1 MLPND
6 QKRKILE
13 YFLLCEALE
22 PQAIQ
27 KETASKSKSNKSIF
41 RTNSSSFIQDIIYRA
56 QNCLTPNPNIQFS
69 VFGSLFKIASIQ
81 TSLLKFANA
90 YTPNI
95 VKSYAAGFALHFF
108 KAEFA
113 GEFSCVF
120 DAIPKSVQI
129 SLSPLIA
136 SRINENTNFEE
147 LLKYCSS
154 DIESAII
161 AQFLEKIQKKF
172 IDSRTDIENQ
182 NENEEH
188 ENKHFYIKLD
198 QASIQTLYQDLE
210 EIFNQHIENKIFFS
224 HEAQVCMISSQK
236 QSQME
241 GIINSFYIKSLNQA
255 INFYKDENASDVL
268 LDNFLDPS
276 FKTQKFDI
284 RDPNFK
290 YLKDKILSL
299 KEFSAGAYP
308 MPIGLNQSQYFAL
321 NAMFKRFC
329 LNNEDPSDFL
339 NSEGFYAVN
348 GAPGTGKTTI
358 VKDIIAAIFTRR
370 AIELSKLEEYE
381 IFTNGALNPRLCGF
395 EMLILS
401 NNNLALE
408 NISTEIQN
416 LTSITPSLQEKIKEI
431 DYFSSVTT
439 KMLVSYERTKHPGTN
454 YEAFREICLKL
465 KNSPV
470 WGSFCAT
477 FGSAKNL
484 NDFQFGFAYKK
495 NNNPRKNE
503 QKDIIFEVLSEL
515 CPELLYFTDK
525 PTILGCIAW
534 AWKNQ
539 RVVNFKEAKTEF
551 KTALFNLAKII
562 EVAPNAPQSIDI
574 AELKK
579 QRNELDIKLKACD
592 DGHLIKKLYTK
603 ISEIDQQIQSL
614 QSVDENENFLC
625 DEEFI
630 RARQNVF
637 LCALKLH
644 KAAILSNV
652 GSFTDMFRQFVKLIA
667 LDPSTSKS
675 EYVELLE
682 KADELWACMFFII
695 PAVTSTF
702 AAFDKCFKTL
712 KSVGTII
719 IDEAGQA
726 ALSSAVGP
734 LHKAKRAIVIGDPM
748 QLEPVVILPSEINDF
763 LLRKC
768 GIDLQFNLANSSVQI
783 RADKVEPYGTHISRG
798 TSNIW
803 LGSPLLSHKRCDYD
817 IFNIA
822 NNIAYGGL
830 MSWGKKENESKFK
843 NAWLDIPHTNKGVDI
858 NDYTQNARLSEIK
871 ALKKLLISLK
881 HKGVSSDDVSVLT
894 PFVDVC
900 DLAYKYNLQV
910 RTVHTMQGRQAR
922 IVIFVLGG
930 KHQGARAWA
939 STKPNLLNVA
949 LTRAK
954 ENFFVIGDYQA
965 WSNLPYFKYL
975 AQELRQVK
983 FVEEIF
989 K

>member
-1 MLPND
+1 
-6 QKRKILE
+6 
-13 YFLLCEALE
+13 
-22 PQAIQ
+22 
-27 KETASKSKSNKSIF
+27 
-41 RTNSSSFIQDIIYRA
+41 
-56 QNCLTPNPNIQFS
+56 
-69 VFGSLFKIASIQ
+69 
-81 TSLLKFANA
+81 
-90 YTPNI
+90 
-95 VKSYAAGFALHFF
+95 
-108 KAEFA
+108 
-113 GEFSCVF
+113 
-120 DAIPKSVQI
+120 
-129 SLSPLIA
+129 
-136 SRINENTNFEE
+136 
-147 LLKYCSS
+147 
-154 DIESAII
+154 
-161 AQFLEKIQKKF
+161 
-172 IDSRTDIENQ
+172 
-182 NENEEH
+182 
-188 ENKHFYIKLD
+188 
-198 QASIQTLYQDLE
+198 
-210 EIFNQHIENKIFFS
+210 
-224 HEAQVCMISSQK
+224 
-236 QSQME
+236 
-241 GIINSFYIKSLNQA
+241 
-255 INFYKDENASDVL
+255 
-268 LDNFLDPS
+268 
-276 FKTQKFDI
+276 
-284 RDPNFK
+284 
-290 YLKDKILSL
+290 
-299 KEFSAGAYP
+299 
-308 MPIGLNQSQYFAL
+308 MPIGLNKSQYFAL

-416 LTSITPSLQEKIKEI
+416 LASITPSLQEKIKEI

-484 NDFQFGFAYKK
+484 NDFQFGFAYNKYNKPK
-495 NNNPRKNE
+495 NNK
-503 QKDIIFEVLSEL
+503 KDMLFEILSEI
-515 CPELLYFTDK
+515 CPELLYFTDE
-525 PTILGCIAW
+525 PTILGCCEW
-534 AWKNQ
+534 AWKTQ

-551 KTALFNLAKII
+551 KTALFNLTKII
-562 EVAPNAPQSIDI
+562 EAAPNAPQSIDI
-574 AELKK
+574 AELKT

-644 KAAILSNV
+644 KAAILSNAKK
-652 GSFTDMFRQFVKLIA
+652 FNKIFREFVRLLTSAFIS
-667 LDPSTSKS
+667 PS
-675 EYVELLE
+675 ERDRLLQ

-734 LHKAKRAIVIGDPM
+734 FLKAKKAIVIGDPM

-798 TSNIW
+798 TSNI
-803 LGSPLLSHKRCDYD
+803 
-817 IFNIA
+817 
-822 NNIAYGGL
+822 
-830 MSWGKKENESKFK
+830 
-843 NAWLDIPHTNKGVDI
+843 
-858 NDYTQNARLSEIK
+858 
-871 ALKKLLISLK
+871 
-881 HKGVSSDDVSVLT
+881 
-894 PFVDVC
+894 
-900 DLAYKYNLQV
+900 
-910 RTVHTMQGRQAR
+910 
-922 IVIFVLGG
+922 
-930 KHQGARAWA
+930 
-939 STKPNLLNVA
+939 
-949 LTRAK
+949 
-954 ENFFVIGDYQA
+954 
-965 WSNLPYFKYL
+965 
-975 AQELRQVK
+975 
-983 FVEEIF
+983 
-989 K
+989 

>member
-1 MLPND
+1 ML
-6 QKRKILE
+6 LV
-13 YFLLCEALE
+13 LLC
-22 PQAIQ
+22 
-27 KETASKSKSNKSIF
+27 IF
-41 RTNSSSFIQDIIYRA
+41 LRLFA
-56 QNCLTPNPNIQFS
+56 PN
-69 VFGSLFKIASIQ
+69 
-81 TSLLKFANA
+81 
-90 YTPNI
+90 
-95 VKSYAAGFALHFF
+95 
-108 KAEFA
+108 
-113 GEFSCVF
+113 FSCIF

-136 SRINENTNFEE
+136 SKINENTDFKE
-147 LLKYCSS
+147 LLNYCSS
-154 DIESAII
+154 DIESTII
-161 AQFLEKIQKKF
+161 TQFLEKIKNKF
-172 IDSRTDIENQ
+172 LNERTSIENK

-188 ENKHFYIKLD
+188 ENKHFYIKLN
-198 QASIQTLYQDLE
+198 QADIQILYQDLE
-210 EIFNQHIENKIFFS
+210 EIFSQHIENKIFFS
-224 HEAQVCMISSQK
+224 QKAQVCMFSSQK
-236 QSQME
+236 QSQTE
-241 GIINSFYIKSLNQA
+241 GIINSFYIKSLNKA
-255 INFYKDENASDVL
+255 INFYKNENASNVL

-276 FKTQKFDI
+276 FKTQKIDI

-290 YLKDKILSL
+290 YIKDQILAF

-308 MPIGLNQSQYFAL
+308 MPNDLNKSQYFAL

-329 LNNEDPSDFL
+329 LNNADPSDFI
-339 NSEGFYAVN
+339 NSEGFYAIN
-348 GAPGTGKTTI
+348 GAPGTGKTMI
-358 VKDIIAAIFTRR
+358 IKDIIAAIFTRR

-381 IFTNGALNPRLCGF
+381 IFTNGALNPALCGF

-401 NNNLALE
+401 SNNLALE
-408 NISTEIQN
+408 NISVESQK
-416 LTSITPSLQEKIKEI
+416 LTSIAPSLQEKIKEI
-431 DYFSSVTT
+431 DYFSLVTT
-439 KMLVSYERTKHPGTN
+439 KMLVNYERTKHPNTN

-470 WGSFCAT
+470 WGPFCVT
-477 FGSAKNL
+477 FGNSNNL
-484 NDFQFGFAYKK
+484 KDFQFGFAYNKYNK
-495 NNNPRKNE
+495 PRKNE
-503 QKDIIFEVLSEL
+503 KKDVIFEIISEL
-515 CPELLYFTDK
+515 CPELLYITDK
-525 PTILGCIAW
+525 PTKPTKPTIMGCCEW
-534 AWKNQ
+534 AWQNQ
-539 RVVNFKEAKTEF
+539 RAVNFEKAKTEF

-562 EVAPNAPQSIDI
+562 EAAPNAPQSLDI
-574 AELKK
+574 IELKK
-579 QRNELDIKLKACD
+579 QRSELDAQLKACD

-603 ISEIDQQIQSL
+603 ISDIDQQIQSL

-644 KAAILSNV
+644 KAAILSNA
-652 GSFTDMFRQFVKLIA
+652 GNFNKMFRQFVKLITF
-667 LDPSTSKS
+667 DPSTSKS
-675 EYVELLE
+675 EYVKLLE
-682 KADELWACMFFII
+682 NADELWACMFFMI

-726 ALSSAVGP
+726 TLSSAVGP
-734 LHKAKRAIVIGDPM
+734 LLKAKRAIVIGDPM
-748 QLEPVVILPSEINDF
+748 QLEPVVSLPSEINDF

-783 RADKVEPYGTHISRG
+783 RADKVEPYGTYISRG
-798 TSNIW
+798 ASNIW
-803 LGSPLLSHKRCDYD
+803 LGSPLLSHKRCDED

-830 MSWGKKENESKFK
+830 MSWGKEENEGKFK
-843 NAWLDIPHTNKGVDI
+843 NAWLDIPHTNKGVSI

-871 ALKKLLISLK
+871 ALKELLELLK
-881 HKGVSSDDVSVLT
+881 HKGVSSDDISVLT

-900 DLAYKYNLQV
+900 ELARRHNLQAH
-910 RTVHTMQGRQAR
+910 TVHTMQGRQAR

-930 KHQGARAWA
+930 KRKGARIWA
-939 STKPNLLNVA
+939 SIKPNLLNVA

-965 WSNLPYFKYL
+965 WSNLEHFNYL
-975 AQELRQVK
+975 AQKIRKVN